1 MKTWTNPLR
10 LEGQHIHLIP
20 LEAKH
25 RDDLVKAAADGELWE
40 LWYTSVPAESTVDTY
55 IATALAMQASGSGLP
70 FVVWHVESEQIIGS
84 TRYCNIDQAH
94 RRLEIG
100 YTWYAKS
107 YQRSAV
113 NAECKLL
120 LLEYAF
126 ETLKTMAVELRTHYF
141 NTRSR
146 EAIARLGAKQDGILR
161 QHRIDE
167 HGRKRDTVVFSILD
181 SEWPTVRF
189 GLEERLRRG
198 SSR

>member
-1 MKTWTNPLR
+1 METWTKPLR
-10 LEGQHIHLIP
+10 LEGQHVHLLP

-25 RDDLVKAAADGELWE
+25 RDDLLKAAADGQLWE
-40 LWYTSVPAESTVDTY
+40 LWYTSVPSESTVDAY
-55 IATALAMQASGSGLP
+55 LQTALDMQVAGSGLP
-70 FVVWHVESEQIIGS
+70 FAVWHIESEQIIGS
-84 TRYCNIDQAH
+84 TRYCNIDSAH

-161 QHRIDE
+161 QHRIDAQ
-167 HGRKRDTVVFSILD
+167 GRKRDTVVFSILD
-181 SEWPTVRF
+181 SEWPAVRF

>member
-1 MKTWTNPLR
+1 MKTWTKPLR
-10 LEGQHIHLIP
+10 LEGQYVHLIP
-20 LEAKH
+20 LESKH
-25 RDDLVKAAADGELWE
+25 RNDLIKAASDGELWE
-40 LWYTSVPAESTVDTY
+40 LWYTSVPSESTVDSY
-55 IATALAMQASGSGLP
+55 LATALAMQASGSGLP
-70 FVVWHVESEQIIGS
+70 FAVWHVESEQIIGS

-100 YTWYAKS
+100 YTWYAKT

-181 SEWPTVRF
+181 SEWPAVRF